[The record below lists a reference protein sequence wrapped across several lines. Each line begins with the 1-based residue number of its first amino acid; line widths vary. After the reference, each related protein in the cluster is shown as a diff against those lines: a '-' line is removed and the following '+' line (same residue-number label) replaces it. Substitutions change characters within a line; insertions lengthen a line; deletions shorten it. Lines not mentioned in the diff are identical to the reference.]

1 MVTPEV
7 IRAVL
12 GQEDYEPSKRLV
24 RRWNPRKAVRNLRKA
39 ARYLFAVAGT
49 TFVALVMGKMLVMW
63 TTSPW

>member
-24 RRWNPRKAVRNLRKA
+24 RRWNPRKAARNL
-39 ARYLFAVAGT
+39 FAIAGT
-49 TFVALVMGKMLVMW
+49 AFVAIVMGKILVMWW